1 MTIPQDRRWLFV
13 TMLLTFPCPII
24 VLLGF
29 GLLPV
34 SALALPFVS
43 FVVAGFTNPFAFL
56 GALLVVVYVVL
67 NGACLYWLAGFLAR
81 RLSSERFQPEARARG
96 LVIAALVILALLP
109 VYSFDHMDGR
119 SLRWCNWYELHLG
132 FYRVV
137 EPCGDFHK

>member
-1 MTIPQDRRWLFV
+1 MIQEVGRRPLFV
-13 TMLLTFPCPII
+13 ALLLTFPCPII

-43 FVVAGFTNPFAFL
+43 LVVAGVRHPIPLL
-56 GALLVVVYVVL
+56 GALVVMVYAAV
-67 NGACLYWLAGFLAR
+67 NGACLYWLAGFLSR
-81 RLSSERFQPEARARG
+81 RLSSERFQPAARARG
-96 LVIAALVILALLP
+96 LLIAALLILALLP

>member
-13 TMLLTFPCPII
+13 AMLLTFPCPII
-24 VLLGF
+24 VPLGF

-43 FVVAGFTNPFAFL
+43 LVVAGFGSPFAFL
-56 GALLVVVYVVL
+56 GALVAMVYVAVS
-67 NGACLYWLAGFLAR
+67 GACLYWLTGFLSR
-81 RLSSERFQPEARARG
+81 RLSSERFQPAARARG

-132 FYRVV
+132 FYRVA

>member
-1 MTIPQDRRWLFV
+1 MKDQGRRSLFV
-13 TMLLTFPCPII
+13 AMLLTFPCPII
-24 VLLGF
+24 VPLGF

-43 FVVAGFTNPFAFL
+43 LVVAGFRHPFPLL
-56 GALLVVVYVVL
+56 GALVVMVYAAV
-67 NGACLYWLAGFLAR
+67 NGACLYWLAGFLSR
-81 RLSSERFQPEARARG
+81 RLSLERSDPASRARALLIG
-96 LVIAALVILALLP
+96 ALLILALLP

-132 FYRVV
+132 FFRTV